1 MSVSFWN
8 FCVDGRSFQKHYQP
22 MMIAI
27 IIQLLLCP
35 GLYMFLSHLVFSTPL
50 CDSYFSCERLDLNSS
65 LSLWFTKTL
74 WEGVVIEYISTY
86 LTLDYATALANEILA
101 DLTLPETS
109 DVLAV
114 CCPLCSCDLL

>member
-50 CDSYFSCERLDLNSS
+50 CDSYFSCVQEVSHCPFIFPWQTRKAVPQNELQMKFLAAFKGKLDWVKNNSKHLLYVGTI
-65 LSLWFTKTL
+65 LS
-74 WEGVVIEYISTY
+74 
-86 LTLDYATALANEILA
+86 
-101 DLTLPETS
+101 
-109 DVLAV
+109 VL
-114 CCPLCSCDLL
+114 LIIFI